1 MKTSIPS
8 TAVALVAAALL
19 LVVSGCQQATR
30 PASLPSSSSRA
41 AAWDD
46 YVTALLESEFDA
58 NPPTAVWAGRHEFDG
73 RLPDWSRSGIDNEI
87 RRMRALRER
96 ALQFDDAA
104 LDKGRRFE
112 RDYVAARL
120 DGELFWLESA
130 QSPFNDPSYYG
141 GGLDPNVYVARDYAP
156 LADRLRAYIRY
167 AEAVPAAAAQI
178 RQNLRTPMPRTY
190 VQIGRITY
198 GGLATFYEQEVP
210 VIYSA
215 VTDAKL
221 QADLRRANAG
231 AIAAMRG
238 LDAWLATLEATATDR
253 FALGPEKFGE
263 MLRRTELVD
272 VPLAGLKDAAER
284 DLARNLAALH
294 AACARYAPGQSDES
308 CIANMEADKP
318 QGAAVA
324 GAQAQLA
331 GLRAF
336 VAENRVV
343 TIPSDDQASVAEAPA
358 YERYNLAYVRIP
370 GPYEK
375 GLPAIFYISPPDPN
389 WTKAEQDAYIPGK
402 ASLLF
407 IAAHEVWP
415 GHFLQFLHSNRSKT
429 RVGQIFVSYAFSEGW
444 AHYTEELMWD
454 AGLGQGDAETHV
466 GQLHLALL
474 RNVRLL
480 SAIGLHT
487 GGMTVAQSEAM
498 FRDKAFMDPANA
510 RQQAARGTFDPAYG
524 NYTLGKL
531 MIMKLRGDWTATR
544 GGRSA
549 WKDFHDKFLSYGA
562 PPVPLVRRAM
572 LGEGAGS
579 LF

>member
-1 MKTSIPS
+1 M
-8 TAVALVAAALL
+8 
-19 LVVSGCQQATR
+19 
-30 PASLPSSSSRA
+30 
-41 AAWDD
+41 
-46 YVTALLESEFDA
+46 
-58 NPPTAVWAGRHEFDG
+58 
-73 RLPDWSRSGIDNEI
+73 
-87 RRMRALRER
+87 
-96 ALQFDDAA
+96 
-104 LDKGRRFE
+104 
-112 RDYVAARL
+112 
-120 DGELFWLESA
+120 FWLESA
-130 QSPFNDPSYYG
+130 ESPFTDPSYYG
-141 GGLDPNVYVARDYAP
+141 GGLDPNVYVARAYAP
-156 LADRLRAYIRY
+156 LVDRLRAYIKY
-167 AEAVPAAAAQI
+167 AEAVPAAAEQI
-178 RQNLRTPMPRTY
+178 RQNLRTPLPRTY

-198 GGLATFYEQEVP
+198 GGLATFYEEDVP
-210 VIYSA
+210 VIFSA

-272 VPLAGLKDAAER
+272 VPLAQLKETAER

-294 AACARYAPGQSDES
+294 AACATYAPGQSDES
-308 CIANMEADKP
+308 CVAKMQADKP
-318 QGAAVA
+318 GDAAVA

-336 VAENRVV
+336 VAENRLV
-343 TIPSDDQASVAEAPA
+343 TIPSADQASVAEAPA

-375 GLPAIFYISPPDPN
+375 NLPAIYYIAPPDPG
-389 WTKAEQDAYIPGK
+389 WTRAEQDAYVPGK

-407 IAAHEVWP
+407 ISAHEVWP

-429 RVGQIFVSYAFSEGW
+429 RVGQIFVSYAFNEGW

-454 AGLGQGDAETHV
+454 AGLGRGDAETHV
-466 GQLHLALL
+466 GQLHQALL

-487 GGMTVAQSEAM
+487 GGMTVAESETM
-498 FRDKAFMDPANA
+498 FRDEAFQDPGNA
-510 RQQAARGTFDPAYG
+510 RQQAARGTFDPGYG

-562 PPVPLVRRAM
+562 PPIPLLRRAM
-572 LGEGAGS
+572 LGESAGS

>member
-1 MKTSIPS
+1 MKTRILS
-8 TAVALVAAALL
+8 TAVALLAAALL
-19 LVVSGCQQATR
+19 LVVPGCQQATR
-30 PASLPSSSSRA
+30 PAPLASMSSGA
-41 AAWDD
+41 ATWDD
-46 YVTALLESEFDA
+46 YVTALLESEFNA

-87 RRMRALRER
+87 RRMHAQRER
-96 ALQFDDAA
+96 ALQFGDGA
-104 LDKGRRFE
+104 LDEGRRFE
-112 RDYVAARL
+112 RDYVVARL

-130 QSPFNDPSYYG
+130 QLPFNDPSYYG
-141 GGLDPNVYVARDYAP
+141 DGLDPNVYVAREYAP
-156 LADRLRAYIRY
+156 LADRLRAYITY

-190 VQIGRITY
+190 VQIGRIVY
-198 GGLATFYEQEVP
+198 GGLATFYEEEVP
-210 VIYSA
+210 VIFSA
-215 VTDAKL
+215 VTDATL

-238 LDAWLATLEATATDR
+238 LDAWLGTQEATATDR
-253 FALGPEKFGE
+253 FALGPEKFAE
-263 MLRRTELVD
+263 MLRRTELID
-272 VPLAGLKDAAER
+272 VPLAQLKDTAER
-284 DLARNLAALH
+284 DLARNLAALR
-294 AACARYAPGQSDES
+294 AACAVYAPGQSDES
-308 CIANMEADKP
+308 CVAKMQADKP

-336 VAENRVV
+336 VAESGVV
-343 TIPSDDQASVAEAPA
+343 TIPTADQASVAEAPA

-375 GLPAIFYISPPDPN
+375 NLPAIYYIAPPDPS
-389 WTKAEQDAYIPGK
+389 WTRAEQDAYIPGK

-407 IAAHEVWP
+407 ISVHEVWP

-429 RVGQIFVSYAFSEGW
+429 RVGQIFVSYAFDEGW
-444 AHYTEELMWD
+444 AHYTEEMMWD
-454 AGLGQGDAETHV
+454 AGLGQGDEETHI
-466 GQLHLALL
+466 GQLHQALL
-474 RNVRLL
+474 RDVRML

-487 GGMTVAQSEAM
+487 GGMTVAESEVM
-498 FRDKAFMDPANA
+498 FRDNAFQDPGNA

-531 MIMKLRGDWTATR
+531 MIMKLRSDWTATR

-549 WKDFHDKFLSYGA
+549 WKDFHDQFLSYGA

>member
-19 LVVSGCQQATR
+19 LVVSACQQSTR
-30 PASLPSSSSRA
+30 QAPLPSMSSRA

-104 LDKGRRFE
+104 LDEGRRFE

-156 LADRLRAYIRY
+156 LGDRLRANIRY

-238 LDAWLATLEATATDR
+238 LDGWLATLEATATDR
-253 FALGPEKFGE
+253 FALGPEKFSE

-272 VPLAGLKDAAER
+272 VPPAGLKDAAER

-429 RVGQIFVSYAFSEGW
+429 RVGQIFVSYSFSEGW
-444 AHYTEELMWD
+444 AHYAEELMWD

-487 GGMTVAQSEAM
+487 GGMTVAESEAM